1 MVLSKFLTQLHQSID
16 RVKEY
21 IGLRETQAKPTRLSR
36 IGLGLTGL
44 FSVLA
49 GLWLG
54 GFGPNIVAMLVL
66 AFGLAGF
73 GFFNLTFSFRKNLT
87 LSPPN
92 QLSLFGNLV
101 LFIWLDVLASKPPF

>member
-36 IGLGLTGL
+36 IGLVLTGL

-49 GLWLG
+49 GLWLVA
-54 GFGPNIVAMLVL
+54 FGPNIVVIVV
-66 AFGLAGF
+66 FGIGLAGF
-73 GFFNLTFSFRKNLT
+73 GLFNLTFSFRINLN
-87 LSPPN
+87 LSRSN
-92 QLSLFGNLV
+92 QLSLAGNLC
-101 LFIWLDVLASKPPF
+101 LFLC